1 MTRDQIQK
9 LKAKTTLYYV
19 GDDNVVYKGKLN
31 KRASFAYGYAPRGDE
46 EAWECVAIDTT
57 TCGFKLVPPE
67 YVFLTFGGAKAKNIA
82 EFKARLAKAES
93 QRAAKTE

>member
-31 KRASFAYGYAPRGDE
+31 KRESFVGYDPRGEDGSD
-46 EAWECVAIDTT
+46 CVAIDTMW
-57 TCGFKLVPPE
+57 GFRLVPPE
-67 YVFLTFGGAKAKNIA
+67 YVFLTFGEAKAKNVA
-82 EFKARLAKAES
+82 CFKARLAKAES
-93 QRAAKTE
+93 QRTAKTED